1 MCGIVGLL
9 LKRPDLQ
16 DQLGEWMVPML
27 TGMSDRGPDSAGMAV
42 FTPPLPEGRRKLS
55 LYSGLS
61 DQGAAYDWQAL
72 AAALDA
78 ALPVSASVVANGNHA
93 ILGFDGDA
101 DTVKAWVHGY
111 APSLH
116 VLSAG
121 RRIDL
126 YKDIGSPA
134 QVAARYGFS
143 GLKGSHLV
151 GHTRM
156 ATESAVTPDRA
167 HPFTAGEDFCLV
179 HNGSLSN
186 PNAVRRMLEPRGIHF
201 DTDNDTEA
209 ACRFLEWRLREGD
222 DLPAALARA
231 FEVLDGFYTFLMGT
245 PTALALIRD
254 PFACK
259 PAVVAETDDFV
270 AIASEFRSLAHL
282 PGIKQARVFEPA
294 PERMYVWTI

>member
-9 LKRPDLQ
+9 LKRPELQ
-16 DQLGEWMVPML
+16 SQLGELMVPML
-27 TGMSDRGPDSAGMAV
+27 IGMSDRGPDSAGMAV

-55 LYSGLS
+55 LYAGPTEQS
-61 DQGAAYDWQAL
+61 AAYDWVAL
-72 AAALDA
+72 VAALNA
-78 ALPVSASVVANGNHA
+78 ALPVVATAVTSSNHA
-93 ILGFDGDA
+93 ILGFDGDVA
-101 DTVKAWVHGY
+101 PVKAWVQAH
-111 APSLH
+111 APALH

-126 YKDIGSPA
+126 YKDIGGPA
-134 QVAARYGFS
+134 QVAARYGFAQ
-143 GLKGSHLV
+143 LKGSHLV

-222 DLPAALARA
+222 DLPAALGRA
-231 FEVLDGFYTFLMGT
+231 LEELDGFYTFLMGT

-282 PGIKQARVFEPA
+282 PGIKQAHVFEPA
-294 PERMYVWTI
+294 PEKIYVWNL